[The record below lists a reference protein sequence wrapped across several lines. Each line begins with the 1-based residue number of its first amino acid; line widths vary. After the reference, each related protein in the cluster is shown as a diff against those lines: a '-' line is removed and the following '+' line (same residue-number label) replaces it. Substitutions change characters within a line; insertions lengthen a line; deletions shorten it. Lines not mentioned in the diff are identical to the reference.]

1 MPFTLSPDDAAA
13 RLDVDL
19 EWPTPDDMD
28 LEVYR
33 KDGAALTL
41 VGQSGNQ
48 AGSKEQA
55 SIDDPRPGA
64 YVLRVINFASVAP
77 SFSLTAKSFRQGV
90 TKIHPALAPFE
101 QWTLTCLTPSGTVL
115 QTVKV
120 LVSRG
125 DRVVVDLREC
135 RRRWPA

>member
-1 MPFTLSPDDAAA
+1 
-13 RLDVDL
+13 
-19 EWPTPDDMD
+19 MD

-33 KDGAALTL
+33 KDGAQLTP
-41 VGQSGNQ
+41 VGESGNQ
-48 AGSKEQA
+48 LGSKEQA

-77 SFSLTAKSFRQGV
+77 TFTVTAKPFRRGV
-90 TKIHPALAPFE
+90 TKVHPALAPFE
-101 QWTLTCLTPSGTVL
+101 QWTLTCLTPKGAVL

-125 DRVVVDLREC
+125 DRVVVDLGEC
-135 RRRWPA
+135 RRRWTA